1 MKRRILRYW
10 LLLRRKIVTEQATPE
25 YIAGGWALGMFVG
38 CAIPF
43 GLQLAVSIPL
53 SFLLRVSKIGATV
66 GTLLT
71 NPVTIWFIYPA
82 QTWVVY
88 RIFFGNANY
97 QLPNEWTWEA
107 VKSLTG
113 PVIFSF
119 FMGGLI
125 LALILTPLTYWGVKR
140 LVIANRARREKR
152 RERRAAKKAA
162 KAAAKTAAAQA

>member
-1 MKRRILRYW
+1 MKRRIFRYW

-82 QTWVVY
+82 QTLVVY
-88 RIFFGNANY
+88 RIFFGDFNC
-97 QLPNEWTWEA
+97 QLPNANEWTWEA

-125 LALILTPLTYWGVKR
+125 LAFILTPLTYWGVKR

-152 RERRAAKKAA
+152 RERRAAKS
-162 KAAAKTAAAQA
+162 AAAQA